1 MELKWGDM
9 NELKLW
15 WKKRWVRNVL
25 FLVILG
31 MLFFTDAGKWI
42 RVQVTGITLSAPSD
56 SSGSMDTS
64 SSVYDFPFE
73 IQDKAGNRFLLN
85 HFKGKPLFV
94 NFWASWC
101 VPCLAEF
108 GSLEVLQA
116 QVPEMEFVFITQESE
131 EAYQSYLS
139 RTGHQLDF
147 YRQRSRLPVH
157 MTHDAIPA
165 SFVLNPEGVIVFSHI
180 GAADW
185 DDKALIEQL
194 KARIQ

>member
-1 MELKWGDM
+1 M

-25 FLVILG
+25 FLAILA

-56 SSGSMDTS
+56 SSQSMDTS

-73 IQDKAGNRFLLN
+73 IQDRAGNRYLLN

-108 GSLEVLQA
+108 GSLEALQER
-116 QVPEMEFVFITQESE
+116 VPEMEFLFITQESE
-131 EAYQSYLS
+131 EAFQAYLS
-139 RTGHQLDF
+139 RTGHQFNF
-147 YRQRSRLPVH
+147 YRQRSRLPTH
-157 MTHDAIPA
+157 MAHDAIPA
-165 SFVLNPEGVIVFSHI
+165 SFVLNSKGVIVFSHI
-180 GAADW
+180 GAANWNDQNL
-185 DDKALIEQL
+185 AEEL
-194 KARIQ
+194 KAKIH